1 MLTLF
6 CCQPIYKYRMN
17 CYHTVK
23 FKFSDQAW
31 TWLQA
36 FFGPIT
42 ADYQQHAPAPSA
54 LVKFK
59 DQDYEQFIKSSAWSE
74 LTQFLQTY
82 AITDPYP
89 QLFIYKKLQRP
100 REIVLGNPH
109 IDTTGG
115 DGTELDVPIRFNI
128 LMSGDENTEMVWW
141 DVNRNSPLVTNEKFT
156 NPSGQPV
163 GRLQVVGHT
172 PTERWQALGEPAV
185 KSNSLSK
192 KQEYASFVRTDIL
205 HALNWTGANPR
216 LILSVRSSQ
225 PWPFNVGYETLPT
238 FQC

>member
-1 MLTLF
+1 MFYYYMLTLL

-31 TWLQA
+31 SWLQS
-36 FFGPIT
+36 FFGPI
-42 ADYQQHAPAPSA
+42 ASDYQQHAPAPSA

-82 AITDPYP
+82 AISDPYP

-100 REIVLGNPH
+100 REIVFGNPH

-115 DGTELDVPIRFNI
+115 DGTEIDVPIRFNI
-128 LMSGDENTEMVWW
+128 LMTGDEDTEMVWW
-141 DVNRNSPLVTNEKFT
+141 PVDRNSPLITNEKFT
-156 NPSGQPV
+156 NPSGQAV
-163 GRLQVVGHT
+163 GRLQVTGTT
-172 PTERWQALGEPAV
+172 PSERWQALGEPVV

-192 KQEYASFVRTDIL
+192 KQEYVSFVRTDIL
-205 HALNWTGANPR
+205 HALNWTGDNPR
-216 LILSVRSSQ
+216 LILSVRSTQ
-225 PWPFNVGYETLPT
+225 PWPFND
-238 FQC
+238 